1 MMDTIH
7 RILAGQP
14 LTRREL
20 RAAGCVVILWFAMDT
35 AQWIDWL
42 IGKFTGACQ

>member
-1 MMDTIH
+1 MDTIH

-14 LTRREL
+14 LSPREL
-20 RAAGCVVILWFAMDT
+20 RIAGFLVLLWFAMDT

-42 IGKFTGACQ
+42 FGKLIDSCSP